1 MLKKEVEKKIMSRVV
16 NRINNMN
23 IPPYMMRELGLKD
36 NWLKSISPKKQ
47 RMVVRTAFRFKEALR
62 KLSKN

>member
-1 MLKKEVEKKIMSRVV
+1 MLKREEKKFMSRVV

-36 NWLKSISPKKQ
+36 NWLKSISPKKKK
-47 RMVVRTAFRFKEALR
+47 MVVRTAFKFKEALR

>member
-1 MLKKEVEKKIMSRVV
+1 MSRVV

-23 IPPYMMRELGLKD
+23 IPPYMMREIGLKD

-47 RMVVRTAFRFKEALR
+47 RMVVRTALKFKEALR

>member
-1 MLKKEVEKKIMSRVV
+1 MLKREEKKFMSRVV

-23 IPPYMMRELGLKD
+23 IPPYMMREIGLQD
-36 NWLKSISPKKQ
+36 NWLKSISPKKKK
-47 RMVVRTAFRFKEALR
+47 MVVRTAFKFKEALR